1 MQGQPMSRDP
11 TRVHCCHTRH
21 TRGVGLI
28 EILLGLLIV
37 TIASIATLNYFASG
51 FGNIGKQSR
60 RRAALERARE
70 RLEQLMATDITQSVL
85 QPSNSNQYWLT
96 CSDNPCT
103 WSRSTTRTTQNV
115 SVNDLPSRPMETTI
129 QRLHDPSA
137 GTSSSTLDTTVFG
150 VEVWFTS
157 NTTTHND
164 LNRVYLRTLRTPS

>member
-1 MQGQPMSRDP
+1 MRKQS
-11 TRVHCCHTRH
+11 
-21 TRGVGLI
+21 GVSLI
-28 EILLGLLIV
+28 EILLGLVIV

-70 RLEQLMATDITQSVL
+70 RLEQLMATDINQSAL
-85 QPSNSNQYWLT
+85 QPSNNNQYWLR
-96 CSDNPCT
+96 CSGSPCT
-103 WSRSTTRTTQNV
+103 WNRFTTRTTQNV
-115 SVNDLPSRPMETTI
+115 SVNDLPSQPIETTI
-129 QRLHDPSA
+129 QRLHDSSA

-164 LNRVYLRTLRTPS
+164 LNRVYVRTLRTPT